1 MKGIQMGEEEVK
13 LLLFADDMILYKENP
28 KDTTHTHTHT
38 HTHTQIL
45 ELINEFS
52 KVAEYKINI
61 QMSVTLLFPNKKLS
75 KKKLRKQSHLQP
87 LQKNKNK
94 SN

>member
-28 KDTTHTHTHT
+28 KDTT

>member
-1 MKGIQMGEEEVK
+1 MGEEEVK
-13 LLLFADDMILYKENP
+13 LLLFADGMILYTENP
-28 KDTTHTHTHT
+28 KDTTHKKK
-38 HTHTQIL
+38 IL
-45 ELINEFS
+45 ELINKFS

-61 QMSVTLLFPNKKLS
+61 QMSATLLFPNKKLS
-75 KKKLRKQSHLQP
+75 KKKLRKQSHLQA